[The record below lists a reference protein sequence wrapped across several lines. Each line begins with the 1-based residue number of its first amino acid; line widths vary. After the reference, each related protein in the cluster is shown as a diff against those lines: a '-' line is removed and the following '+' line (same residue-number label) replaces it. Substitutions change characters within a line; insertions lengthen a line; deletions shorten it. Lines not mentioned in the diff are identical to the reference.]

1 MFRCPLFSPHHRQEE
16 QNIMEKKTE
25 KIAEKKLEKQEL
37 KVEELDLVAGGVS
50 AATNKCVRCGKKLA
64 ICKCR
69 K

>member
-1 MFRCPLFSPHHRQEE
+1 
-16 QNIMEKKTE
+16 MEKKTE